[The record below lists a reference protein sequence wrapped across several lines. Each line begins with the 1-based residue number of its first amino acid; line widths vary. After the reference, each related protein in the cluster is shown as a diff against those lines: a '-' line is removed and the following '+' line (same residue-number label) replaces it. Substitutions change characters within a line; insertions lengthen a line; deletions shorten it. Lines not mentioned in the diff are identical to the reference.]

1 MQCPECKTNFS
12 TGPYDYGKSVPCPL
26 CNTSIHV
33 PDPYEP
39 IRQKPKPKKQKSR
52 VADLVAGDIAPAAP
66 ERRDRLPTGLMLYID
81 GVLTFP
87 FQPEVIFRLVMFAI
101 LIFFLDVTVDAC
113 VYAYM
118 TVPYALR
125 AFAPATLAMF
135 LFAGA
140 NAAVNFQT
148 IFEETAAGSKDV
160 RGWIEFDKNEYF
172 FRLLSIGWIFA
183 VSALIGYI
191 PFIVMNVMVK
201 YGRLD
206 LDWEYSPQ
214 LIVFGLS
221 FLVTMAVFPIMA
233 LSTFE
238 QHSMMGFFSLR
249 IIKSLFREW
258 WSWMIVIAVTWLFFL
273 PWIVM
278 RYYGAKEYPIVNLLF
293 LSPYFAFIFFI
304 YSRLLGRLAYK
315 IAQNSDWD

>member
-1 MQCPECKTNFS
+1 M
-12 TGPYDYGKSVPCPL
+12 
-26 CNTSIHV
+26 
-33 PDPYEP
+33 
-39 IRQKPKPKKQKSR
+39 
-52 VADLVAGDIAPAAP
+52 
-66 ERRDRLPTGLMLYID
+66 
-81 GVLTFP
+81 
-87 FQPEVIFRLVMFAI
+87 
-101 LIFFLDVTVDAC
+101 
-113 VYAYM
+113 
-118 TVPYALR
+118 
-125 AFAPATLAMF
+125 
-135 LFAGA
+135 
-140 NAAVNFQT
+140 
-148 IFEETAAGSKDV
+148 
-160 RGWIEFDKNEYF
+160 
-172 FRLLSIGWIFA
+172 
-183 VSALIGYI
+183 SALIGYI